1 MDELIL
7 LNAKVNNTNI
17 EQIIKDAGIE
27 YPHESLGFFKAVYAS
42 IDDKPNKNKVRLAP
56 SVKQDVGKL
65 TGCQA
70 NFEHYRA
77 GHICGTIL
85 HAYVNKKE
93 EIEIVFSFYKSVY
106 PNEYE
111 YAIEL
116 MNSGDLNVS
125 FELKADKEDIEAL
138 ADGTRRVNR
147 CQFDGVGVLM
157 YNPPAYPD
165 AHVFENA
172 KIDLLRQQDLVFAKM
187 MTSTTTTKPTLQ
199 QFNGSYWSAKYINA
213 LPDFCFAVIEPD
225 YLEGKTTDK
234 RCRHLPYKNHNGHT
248 DAKHYKYAL
257 RKVDTIMA
265 ITDSIT
271 KEELIEKA
279 QYVLNKI
286 DVKFNKEEIQVDKK
300 ANDKLLAKLKE
311 EVIAEF
317 GEEAIKDWT
326 DDDYTAEKIQAL
338 RDSLK
343 SDEEAVEETP
353 AVASTEEV
361 VDDEP
366 VEVVEE
372 EPVEVVEEEAGDKKT
387 EEIVV
392 KEEINMEQ
400 AEETPVEEVV
410 EEAQTEKTT
419 ETRVYEITDN
429 DDGSMEVS
437 ETVTSESEVD
447 GEIVRNETVT
457 RKTVYAQ
464 EKLDAMKADYEEQIA
479 KLKDSAKFIAELRVE
494 LGDYAKDLSDDE
506 LLDEDKVE
514 IAKLKKENDELKKSK
529 DSVEVDASTKEE
541 IVATGHDEEAS
552 DEDNKVSLSA
562 YIKKRHKSLIK

>member
-343 SDEEAVEETP
+343 SDEEAVEEVP
-353 AVASTEEV
+353 VEDVVEEV
-361 VDDEP
+361 VEEVVP
-366 VEVVEE
+366 VEEVVEE
-372 EPVEVVEEEAGDKKT
+372 EPVEEAVEET
-387 EEIVV
+387 EEVPDNT
-392 KEEINMEQ
+392 EI
-400 AEETPVEEVV
+400 T

-529 DSVEVDASTKEE
+529 DSVEVTASTKEE